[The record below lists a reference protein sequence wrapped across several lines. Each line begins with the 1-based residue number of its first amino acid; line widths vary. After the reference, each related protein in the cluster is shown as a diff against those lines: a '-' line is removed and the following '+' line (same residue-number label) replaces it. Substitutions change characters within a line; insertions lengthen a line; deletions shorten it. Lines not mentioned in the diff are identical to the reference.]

1 MIVRIPYDA
10 SLDPPAPVVP
20 VRISGPVG
28 DEAVMV
34 PMLVDTGA
42 DCTLVPARIVR
53 QLGLPQIDVVG
64 VTGVGGGRRQTTVHA
79 ASVELGG
86 PRMLARVV
94 AFADEAILGR
104 DILNQ
109 SVVTLDGPGL
119 AISIGGRE
127 AERAGRSAR
136 GRRPRRGPL
145 R

>member
-1 MIVRIPYDA
+1 MTARFAYDT

-28 DEAVMV
+28 EEAVML

-42 DCTLVPARIVR
+42 DCTLVPASITRR
-53 QLGLPQIDVVG
+53 LGLPQIDVIG
-64 VTGVGGGRRQTTVHA
+64 LTGVGGTRSRATVHA

-86 PRMLARVV
+86 FRSFARVV

-104 DILNQ
+104 DVLNR
-109 SVVTLDGPGL
+109 VLVTLDGPGL
-119 AISIGGRE
+119 AFSV
-127 AERAGRSAR
+127 AGASRKQ
-136 GRRPRRGPL
+136 RRRRGPPP